1 MVASP
6 LHRYKEVYLNN
17 RWASEPAPLPEIPS
31 VNRFFIS
38 AEQSWSEESITTI
51 KFTLDNIFE
60 YTLRIKAD
68 QINKERKSYSKPG
81 CGITI
86 SSAPYLFPD
95 HTSSIMYYELQYK
108 LD

>member
-6 LHRYKEVYLNN
+6 LHRYKEVYSNN

-38 AEQSWSEESITTI
+38 CEQTWSEESVTTI

-68 QINKERKSYSKPG
+68 QINKERKSYSKPRY
-81 CGITI
+81 GISIT
-86 SSAPYLFPD
+86 SAPYLFPD
-95 HTSSIMYYELQYK
+95 HTAVIMYYDPEFK